1 MARGGATA
9 SAGGAQ
15 APVDTRQTGN
25 PAFKASVYTAAPTGQ
40 ATMTV
45 AGTAIK
51 ALYFTVLMV
60 AGAVVGWSLVETD
73 PTGAVVWPWWTWW
86 LSLGAFVVA
95 MVTLRNPG
103 QAAVTGTLYALLQ
116 GVVLGSI
123 SAIYDVVWNGI
134 VLQATIVTIGIML
147 SVLVLYLLGVLRATP
162 RFVKM
167 VVIGTVG
174 VALLYLFAWVMA
186 LFGIDMVFWAKP
198 TSAGIFWSL
207 VIVGLAALNF
217 VLDFEAIERY
227 SSAGAP
233 KVYEWQAAF
242 GVILTLV
249 WLYLEVL
256 RLIALSRSRE

>member
-9 SAGGAQ
+9 PAAAQ
-15 APVDTRQTGN
+15 QTGN
-25 PAFKASVYTAAPTGQ
+25 PAFKASVYGAAPAGE

-45 AGTAIK
+45 SGTAAK
-51 ALYFTVLMV
+51 ALFLTVLLIV
-60 AGAVVGWSLVETD
+60 GAAFGWSLVDTD
-73 PTGAVVWPWWTWW
+73 PSGAVVWPWWTWW
-86 LSLGAFVVA
+86 LGLAAFIVA
-95 MVTLRNPG
+95 IITLRSPEG
-103 QAAVTGTLYALLQ
+103 AAATGSLYALLE
-116 GVVLGSI
+116 GTLLGAV
-123 SAIYDVVWNGI
+123 SAIYDIVWNGI

-167 VVIGTVG
+167 VVIGTAG
-174 VALLYLFAWVMA
+174 VALLYLFGLVMA
-186 LFGIDMVFWAKP
+186 IFGVDMMFWAKP

-207 VIVGLAALNF
+207 VIVALAAFNF

-227 SSAGAP
+227 TAAGAP

-242 GVILTLV
+242 GIILTLV

-256 RLIALSRSRE
+256 RLIALSRARE